1 MTKLTETLKKSGWVE
16 TTLGECQ
23 VGEEVVCWPRL
34 VTTPQGLRVTRPAE
48 WREGE
53 GVYVSTNDGRSRR
66 GATPVLREPR
76 PERPEYAPGT
86 VALIRG
92 RVGESH
98 VRAWKVPGQWI
109 LTGGIPLDDDVV
121 EVVRVLLPAD
131 QDTPAVEVTDE
142 MVERGAEACYRAR
155 YEKNSYSPQWD
166 EVREEYPDIAA
177 LHRRDARATLEAAL
191 EVEK

>member
-1 MTKLTETLKKSGWVE
+1 MTKLTETLKAAGWVD

-23 VGEEVVCWPRL
+23 VGEEVLLTPHGLCPRAMQ
-34 VTTPQGLRVTRPAE
+34 VTQPAE
-48 WREGE
+48 WGGE
-53 GVYVSTNDGRSRR
+53 KETVKTSDGVIRL
-66 GATPVLREPR
+66 GATPVLRSP
-76 PERPEYAPGT
+76 RPEYAPGP